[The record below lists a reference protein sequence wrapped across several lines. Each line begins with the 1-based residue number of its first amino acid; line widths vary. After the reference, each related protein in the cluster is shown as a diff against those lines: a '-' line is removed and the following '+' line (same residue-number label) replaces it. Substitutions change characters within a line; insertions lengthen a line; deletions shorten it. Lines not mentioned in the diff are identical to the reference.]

1 MCNEQFHLN
10 DTAFLDGVIG
20 FMSEN
25 KSAVVQEQQQ
35 SLLMGAAARG
45 KNPFMSDFADFQK
58 QQVGDAIV
66 EAHRLLVKEIP
77 VQKLPESV
85 FLKEIMPFLC
95 GDSASQ
101 VSPEKWIAVAGSPF
115 SEIDIIDDAGN
126 TLFRLPALFERNVVS
141 HESASKRG
149 SLVSAMITLGM
160 LRNFSPARA
169 EAFLK
174 HEFDGRGIATDYR
187 SVAQTTA
194 ARWDEIFRRY
204 GKQINPEKGIVE
216 DVQGNTSSRVSVNGG
231 QPTKALSHDS
241 DDLL

>member
-1 MCNEQFHLN
+1 
-10 DTAFLDGVIG
+10 
-20 FMSEN
+20 MSEN
-25 KSAVVQEQQQ
+25 KAEIAQQQ
-35 SLLMGAAARG
+35 QANLLMGAAARS
-45 KNPFMSDFADFQK
+45 KNPFMSDYAGFQK
-58 QQVGDAIV
+58 QQTADAIT

-126 TLFRLPALFERNVVS
+126 VQFRLPALFERNVIS
-141 HESASKRG
+141 HDAASKRG
-149 SLVSAMITLGM
+149 SLVSTMITLGM
-160 LRNFSPARA
+160 VRNFSPARA
-169 EAFLK
+169 EAYMR
-174 HEFDGRGIATDYR
+174 HEFDGRGIASNFTE
-187 SVAQTTA
+187 VAQATA
-194 ARWDEIFRRY
+194 NRWDEIFRRY
-204 GKQINPEKGIVE
+204 GKRINAEKGIVE

-231 QPTKALSHDS
+231 QPTKALSHDN